1 MEKRKGFK
9 EANNGETGGGAEMG
23 ERRRDLGVK
32 VKKFGKWGS
41 GWNQEQRE
49 KEVVM
54 MNLQEM
60 MNKIEVERHDVRMS
74 IKQLNE
80 ELDNLKTAA
89 CSTEKLD
96 SSVDAYHLVNE
107 VPQPNLETNR
117 NKTANISAALLSQVP
132 RFMRPTVCSRRKSG
146 PDHLTTEEKLRFPA
160 RRRRPFNHYAK
171 SVNFPV
177 KGISEN
183 NSECS
188 ISRNSCLVPLNVNN
202 SADAET
208 DYSQDLSEC
217 DIKELIHGEGSENG
231 DKDNACS
238 AKYLKVDKWLC
249 HKNAPAIRSHVHRN
263 KRVLAIPTPEK
274 KLICK
279 GQKETETFQDEK
291 VNNYKL
297 AVKQIIGHNK
307 SEKHADVEGSQRF
320 MQEVIINKPPTSMNV
335 NDNIDTKCNSDSS
348 SDGIVRETMINAQ
361 QKLDDV
367 PTEKHTLSS
376 IYPPD
381 ILCSNFNSNQD
392 DNKVNSLSTMQAV
405 IGETECSDISL
416 SNNSNWRQIS
426 TIGLVYSILDSRQDS
441 NISISRIEQKSG
453 FRHLPI
459 AIGGDDSEK
468 EDLEKLSQSS
478 GEGTRPGLQKMRSQ
492 DNNVNLG
499 ICHLLQQKIHILWAS
514 AFLGLGFQNLGL
526 EQEFFFG
533 LML

>member
-1 MEKRKGFK
+1 
-9 EANNGETGGGAEMG
+9 
-23 ERRRDLGVK
+23 
-32 VKKFGKWGS
+32 
-41 GWNQEQRE
+41 
-49 KEVVM
+49 M

-60 MNKIEVERHDVRMS
+60 MNKIEVERQDVRMS

-80 ELDNLKTAA
+80 ELDNLRTAA

-96 SSVDAYHLVNE
+96 SSVDAYHLANE

-117 NKTANISAALLSQVP
+117 NKTANISAAPLSQVP

-146 PDHLTTEEKLRFPA
+146 SDHLTTEEKLRFPA

-202 SADAET
+202 SADVET

-217 DIKELIHGEGSENG
+217 DIKEVISPEQVTSPKCSNHHRYHLVHGEGSENG
-231 DKDNACS
+231 DKNNACS

-279 GQKETETFQDEK
+279 GHKETETFQDEK

-307 SEKHADVEGSQRF
+307 SEKYVDVDVEGSQRF
-320 MQEVIINKPPTSMNV
+320 MQEVIINKPPTSMNF

-361 QKLDDV
+361 HKLDDV

-381 ILCSNFNSNQD
+381 ILCTNFNSNQD

-405 IGETECSDISL
+405 FGETECSDSSL
-416 SNNSNWRQIS
+416 SNNSNWHQIS
-426 TIGLVYSILDSRQDS
+426 TIGLAYNILDSRQDS
-441 NISISRIEQKSG
+441 NISISRMEQKSG
-453 FRHLPI
+453 CRHLPT
-459 AIGGDDSEK
+459 AIGGEDCEK

-499 ICHLLQQKIHILWAS
+499 KRYVYNSLILFYLS
-514 AFLGLGFQNLGL
+514 
-526 EQEFFFG
+526 
-533 LML
+533 